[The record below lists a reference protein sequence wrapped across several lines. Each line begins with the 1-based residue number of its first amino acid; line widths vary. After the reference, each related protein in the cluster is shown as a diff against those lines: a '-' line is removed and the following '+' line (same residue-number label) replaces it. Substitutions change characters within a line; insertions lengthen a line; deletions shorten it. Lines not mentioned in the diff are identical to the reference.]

1 MLFGI
6 WVQVIHVSLKHSP
19 EISTRDLQNS
29 QKDSDSGP
37 ELCQAHTYWSKFG
50 KGTFIST
57 ISFPVKVIFLCI
69 TSSVS
74 PLKEW
79 MKPCWVISHPTK
91 LARAPV
97 LGATAPLSGQQTT
110 LHGDFLFSSYSLSLS
125 TFLPQSVSPPKLWV
139 TAVWPYFS
147 VSPTLI
153 PLPTPPAVH
162 LVSWWY
168 VVSGTTEMKFCF
180 QLNLILIIGDSR
192 ERWLFSDR
200 QGSEQPHPLC
210 RFFHLWSSSLLSL
223 PSSPLTS
230 PSHEDPLESPCT
242 LHCVVE

>member
-37 ELCQAHTYWSKFG
+37 ELCQAHTYWSKLG

-125 TFLPQSVSPPKLWV
+125 TFLPQECFTPQTLSHGSV
-139 TAVWPYFS
+139 
-147 VSPTLI
+147 TL
-153 PLPTPPAVH
+153 L
-162 LVSWWY
+162 L
-168 VVSGTTEMKFCF
+168 CF
-180 QLNLILIIGDSR
+180 PHSDSH
-192 ERWLFSDR
+192 SDSTR
-200 QGSEQPHPLC
+200 C
-210 RFFHLWSSSLLSL
+210 
-223 PSSPLTS
+223 PSSKLMI
-230 PSHEDPLESPCT
+230 CG
-242 LHCVVE
+242 